1 MARHVAKYA
10 PAALVAALLAAT
22 AAAFVYAEKLKLTP
36 SPILGTRVDK
46 VFSPVCACE
55 TGTASISF
63 RLRQRDRVTV
73 DLIDGN
79 GDSVRT
85 LVKDSPTPRGRV
97 SIDWNGR
104 GDTGRVVPEGS
115 YRPRVHLAD
124 ERRTIVLP
132 NPIRVD
138 VTPPRVELVSLSP
151 RIFSPD
157 GDGRAEKVVAR
168 YRVDERAGVL
178 LYVDGEQRVRKRGQQ
193 KNGRIEWFG
202 RLGGEP
208 MPPGVYE
215 VSLGARDVA
224 GNVGPPTRDK
234 AVLIRYVA
242 LGRDRIETAAG
253 ARFAVLVLSDA
264 AKVEWRLGTRVG
276 VARPGTLRLRAPLQ
290 PGRYTLTVSA
300 NGFSTRAAVFVR
312 APKP

>member
-1 MARHVAKYA
+1 MGPLVAKYA
-10 PAALVAALLAAT
+10 PAALVAALLVAT
-22 AAAFVYAEKLKLTP
+22 ALAFVYTEKLKLTP

-46 VFSPVCACE
+46 VFSPVCDCDTDIA
-55 TGTASISF
+55 AISF
-63 RLRQRDRVTV
+63 RLRRHGRITIDV
-73 DLIDGN
+73 IDGN
-79 GDSVRT
+79 GTSVRT
-85 LVKDSPTPRGRV
+85 LIEDSPTQRGRV
-97 SIDWNGR
+97 TILWNGR
-104 GDTGRVVPEGS
+104 DDSGAIVTEGS
-115 YRPRVHLAD
+115 YRPRVHLAS

-132 NPIRVD
+132 NPILVD
-138 VTPPRVELVSLSP
+138 VTPPRVEFVALSP
-151 RIFSPD
+151 RVFSPD

-193 KNGRIEWFG
+193 RTGRIEWFG

-208 MPPGVYE
+208 MPPGVYQL
-215 VSLGARDVA
+215 SLGARDVA
-224 GNVGPPTRDK
+224 GNVGPATRNE

-242 LGRDRIETAAG
+242 LGRDRIKTASG

-264 AKVEWRLGTRVG
+264 AKVGWRLGKRTG

-312 APKP
+312 APKR